1 MAANSNAA
9 ATISAQIDSL
19 NAALDQ
25 ITGIPGYEEDP
36 DAAALS
42 SGNSQV
48 ADGAKKLSE
57 GSNTLLSGTKNLKK
71 GTADLRDGISEL
83 SDGTDELRD
92 GTQEFYDKTYDM
104 DTQTQDTIDDMIASI
119 SGDDTAP
126 VSFASAKN
134 ADVKAVQ
141 FVIKTTAIEKS
152 EAPAAVEEETGST
165 GFWQKLVQLFHKN

>member
-36 DAAALS
+36 DAAAQAAQLESQISSLNSLLS
-42 SGNSQV
+42 
-48 ADGAKKLSE
+48 LF
-57 GSNTLLSGTKNLKK
+57 SGTKNLKK
-71 GTADLRDGISEL
+71 GTADLRDGIS
-83 SDGTDELRD
+83 ELRD

-134 ADVKAVQ
+134 TDVKAVQ